1 MNEILTATAI
11 IGAVILASTQMIKQ
25 VVNDNKWLPILNVLI
40 GIAIGVVYALTIV
53 NGQVAVYAWAG
64 AISGLGAGG
73 FYDLQANVKGLSN
86 QRRATKLNDE
96 GQGDQEPTFK
106 DGE

>member
-1 MNEILTATAI
+1 MNEILTASTIIVPVVMGVTA
-11 IGAVILASTQMIKQ
+11 AVKSQIS
-25 VVNDNKWLPILNVLI
+25 DNKVLPIVNVAI
-40 GIAIGVVYALTIV
+40 GIFIGVVYALSIV
-53 NGQVAVYAWAG
+53 KGDVAIYAWAG
-64 AISGLGAGG
+64 AISGLSAGG

-86 QRRATKLNDE
+86 QRKATKLIDE

>member
-1 MNEILTATAI
+1 MNEILTATAV

-53 NGQVAVYAWAG
+53 NGEVPVYAWAG

-73 FYDLQANVKGLSN
+73 FYDLQANIKGLNN
-86 QRRATKLNDE
+86 QRKSTNLINDGKG
-96 GQGDQEPTFK
+96 GQDAQG
-106 DGE
+106 GE

>member
-25 VVNDNKWLPILNVLI
+25 AVNDNKWLPILNVLI
-40 GIAIGVVYALTIV
+40 GIVIGVVYALTIV
-53 NGQVAVYAWAG
+53 SGQVAVYAWAG

-73 FYDLQANVKGLSN
+73 FYDLQANIKGLNN
-86 QRRATKLNDE
+86 QRKSTNLINDGKGE
-96 GQGDQEPTFK
+96 QDEQG
-106 DGE
+106 GE

>member
-1 MNEILTATAI
+1 MNEILTATAV

-64 AISGLGAGG
+64 AISGLSAGG
-73 FYDLQANVKGLSN
+73 FYDLQANIKGLSN
-86 QRRATKLNDE
+86 QRKSTKLIDE
-96 GQGDQEPTFK
+96 GQGDQDPTFK